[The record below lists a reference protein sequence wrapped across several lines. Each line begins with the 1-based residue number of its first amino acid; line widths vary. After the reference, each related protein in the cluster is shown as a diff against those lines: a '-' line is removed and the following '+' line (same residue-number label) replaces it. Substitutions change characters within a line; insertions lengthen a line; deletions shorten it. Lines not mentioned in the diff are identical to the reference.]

1 MNIIKFV
8 SVALWS
14 MCMFF
19 LSCKKENPSLNE
31 TPATVEIF
39 VCNSKGEPLENKAV
53 GLYDENRYKDFQK
66 DHTVKPMAEV
76 TTNQKGIA
84 HFVLENRPWFV
95 KGTSVSLIFVVQE
108 LQDASNYK
116 WWSKGGTVTLGKAHS
131 FKIEVVYQ
139 DSTGGDEM
147 TEEKPGEG
155 AGENAESP
163 FVIENGILT
172 GIKDASLTHVVLPTE
187 VKSIASKAFWESDIE
202 SLVLNE
208 GLESIGSQAFSRSSK
223 LTSVIYPASLKEI
236 GTHAFEDCVALNE
249 IDLSKTNLREIS
261 SNAFRE
267 TGLKKVAL
275 PASLKKIGSQA
286 FLGTHLEEV
295 VFSSELQEID
305 DEAFRGVVELTS
317 VTLPNNI
324 QRIGYQAFS
333 DCALLSKVAYAG
345 EMRTANCIVKIGA
358 FQNCTSLTSFAFP
371 QSLSEVQGWTFV
383 GCGKL
388 KEITLPKSVKKVGDQ
403 ALRTNFTVE
412 TIIFEGEEAPELTG
426 NPFPF
431 KENIL
436 KIMVPSGKSET
447 YKAKWASYESYHS
460 KIEEKF

>member
-14 MCMFF
+14 MCMLF
-19 LSCKKENPSLNE
+19 LSCKKENPSLSE

-39 VCNSKGEPLENKAV
+39 VCNSKGEPLENKTV
-53 GLYDENRYKDFQK
+53 GLYDESRYTDFQK
-66 DHTVKPMAEV
+66 DHAVKPMAEV
-76 TTNQKGIA
+76 ITNQKGIA
-84 HFVLENRPWFV
+84 HFVLESRPWFV
-95 KGTSVSLIFVVQE
+95 KGTSAELMFVVQE

-116 WWSKGGTVTLGKAHS
+116 WWSRGGTVTLGKAHS
-131 FKIEVVYQ
+131 FKIEVVFQ
-139 DSTGGDEM
+139 DGTGGDET
-147 TEEKPGEG
+147 TEEKPGED
-155 AGENAESP
+155 AGENVESP

-172 GIKDASLTHVVLPTE
+172 GIKDPSLTQVVLPAE
-187 VKSIASKAFWESDIE
+187 VKSIASGAFWNSHIE

-208 GLESIGSQAFSRSSK
+208 GLESIELQAFSGSQK
-223 LTSVIYPASLKEI
+223 LASVV
-236 GTHAFEDCVALNE
+236 F
-249 IDLSKTNLREIS
+249 
-261 SNAFRE
+261 
-267 TGLKKVAL
+267 

-295 VFSSELQEID
+295 VFSAELQEID
-305 DEAFRGVVELTS
+305 DEAFRGVAELTS
-317 VTLPNNI
+317 VTLSNNM

-333 DCALLSKVAYAG
+333 DCEQLTKVAYVG
-345 EMRTANCIVKIGA
+345 EMKTADCMVEIGA

-383 GCGKL
+383 GCRKL
-388 KEITLPKSVKKVGDQ
+388 KEIILPKSVKKVGDQ
-403 ALRTNFTVE
+403 ALRTNSTVE

-436 KIMVPSGKSET
+436 KIMVPSGKSEA
-447 YKAKWASYESYHS
+447 YKAKWGSYEGYHS
-460 KIEEKF
+460 KIEEKS